1 MASLDKTSV
10 RTEVSRLKT
19 DFENLCAEGKI
30 TSESKAL
37 MLSMFMIVELIL
49 SIFLEKTTKKDNKNS
64 SIPSSQTE
72 KDDSS
77 LGHQGNNGKGKNEN
91 DTRAKNTRVRENVSI
106 STVSFCDICAEDLTD
121 VPCTHLERRTKID
134 IVFEKV
140 VEHVDAEVKQC
151 PACKA
156 TVKGK
161 FPADMHGPLQYG
173 DGLKAFVINL
183 LVCQMVALNRV
194 QKLVKS
200 MIGEVIS
207 EATLL
212 KFVLRLYQALEAW
225 ELDAIEQIL
234 KAPAINVDETSL
246 RVDKKNHWL
255 HVYSAGDIT
264 LKFLHRKRGKAAIE
278 AIDIIPRYGGKI
290 IHDCWASYLSYLH
303 CGHGLCGSHLLRE
316 LTFIFEANG
325 YAWARNMKR
334 LLQETCIKVSKSEE
348 KKLTD
353 KDLVNLQKRY
363 RNILT
368 RGAKELPVIPP
379 KPSGKRGKLAKS
391 DAHNLLERLQTH
403 EASVLL
409 FAKDPHVSFTNN
421 RAERDLRMAK
431 VKQKVSGCF
440 RTEVYAKAYCRIS
453 SYLQTMAN
461 KGYNPLIAIQMA
473 LAGELNSVG
482 GE

>member
-72 KDDSS
+72 KDESS

-121 VPCTHLERRTKID
+121 VLCTHHERRTKID

-151 PACKA
+151 PACEA

-183 LVCQMVALNRV
+183 LVCQMVALNRA

-246 RVDKKNHWL
+246 RVDKKN
-255 HVYSAGDIT
+255 
-264 LKFLHRKRGKAAIE
+264 
-278 AIDIIPRYGGKI
+278 
-290 IHDCWASYLSYLH
+290 
-303 CGHGLCGSHLLRE
+303 
-316 LTFIFEANG
+316 
-325 YAWARNMKR
+325 
-334 LLQETCIKVSKSEE
+334 Q
-348 KKLTD
+348 
-353 KDLVNLQKRY
+353 
-363 RNILT
+363 
-368 RGAKELPVIPP
+368 
-379 KPSGKRGKLAKS
+379 
-391 DAHNLLERLQTH
+391 
-403 EASVLL
+403 
-409 FAKDPHVSFTNN
+409 
-421 RAERDLRMAK
+421 
-431 VKQKVSGCF
+431 
-440 RTEVYAKAYCRIS
+440 
-453 SYLQTMAN
+453 
-461 KGYNPLIAIQMA
+461 
-473 LAGELNSVG
+473 
-482 GE
+482 